1 MMKPSD
7 IGIRAYIGIFI
18 LFIYSPII
26 LMAVLSTNT
35 SGRISFPYEGF
46 TTQWYNAPPT
56 GYEYGSYISAVYDW
70 QFWIA
75 FRNTVYVA
83 FATAFMTTI
92 IVTCVAMA
100 LRRRIIGRNAL
111 FYIIL
116 LGFLVPGVALG
127 LGNNILFKLMNWQF
141 SWWTASVLDTVY
153 AVPFGLI
160 LMMARFDPDLALYE
174 GAASVLHASPWRTFR
189 RVTLP
194 LIRWEVL
201 SAGIFGF
208 VLAWGELIRT
218 SFVASGTGVI
228 ATYINTQLGINPV
241 TPKWYAVGTIITG
254 ISIVALVLMG
264 WVLSRGQK

>member
-1 MMKPSD
+1 MKLSD
-7 IGIRAYIGIFI
+7 AGIRAYIAIFI
-18 LFIYSPII
+18 LFVYAPII
-26 LMAVLSTNT
+26 MMGVLSTNS

-46 TTQWYNAPPT
+46 STKWYDAKPT

-75 FRNTVYVA
+75 FQNTVYVS
-83 FATAFMTTI
+83 FATAIMTTI
-92 IVTCVAMA
+92 IVTTVAMA
-100 LRRRIIGRNAL
+100 LRHRIVGRNAL

-141 SWWTASVLDTVY
+141 TWWIASMLDTVY

-160 LMMARFDPDLALYE
+160 LMMARFDPDLVLYE
-174 GAASVLHASPWRTFR
+174 RAASVLHASPWRVFR

-201 SAGIFGF
+201 SAAIFGF

-218 SFVASGTGVI
+218 SFVAQGTGVI
-228 ATYINTQLGINPV
+228 ATYINTQLAINPI

-254 ISIVALVLMG
+254 ISIVALVIMG